1 MKQIDDNFEGFFRE
15 QFDEFESAPN
25 PDSWQIIQER
35 LEQKRRRTALWW
47 WIPTGI
53 AAILVGFLC
62 LKSFSNKVNEKTDET
77 VKIEHSTKT
86 DTIIQPNT
94 DANKNEVN
102 EVKQENKTIQ
112 IFENKIKKQATK
124 DILPQR
130 KNTHYELTQIQNE
143 TTVYHDVPNIEN
155 STPNTPLQTTTT
167 IENKIGENKAKINIS
182 FLPIL
187 LNQVVSGEEMIV
199 KIPLSIKSDGKNTLS
214 KPKKKS
220 SKIVTFAV
228 DIAPTYNFKNIA
240 PNTSD
245 ESYINNISIPAIA
258 SAERIGLQIGTDI
271 DFKLTKHLGFSTLL
285 GYQYTPFD
293 VAYDLRKNETPNIDA
308 LVINKGNT
316 LTINRVTYDTERIS
330 VSQNWHS
337 LHAAFAL
344 NFYSNEKNKWSAGIG
359 TGKWFGKDKPSGNP
373 FFTSLTYT
381 HKFNNGLKV
390 APFFRYDLK
399 NYTSNNNLL
408 KVQPY
413 QLGLKI
419 QF

>member
-1 MKQIDDNFEGFFRE
+1 MKQIDNNFEDFFRE
-15 QFDEFESAPN
+15 QFEEFESAPN

-35 LEQKRRRTALWW
+35 LQQKRRRIALWW
-47 WIPTGI
+47 WLPTGI
-53 AAILVGFLC
+53 AAILIGFLC
-62 LKSFSNKVNEKTDET
+62 LKSFSNKANENTVET
-77 VKIEHSTKT
+77 VKIERSTNT
-86 DTIIQPNT
+86 DTIIHT
-94 DANKNEVN
+94 DTDTNKSE
-102 EVKQENKTIQ
+102 ENSTIREEKTTP
-112 IFENKIKKQATK
+112 IFENKIKKQAVK

-130 KNTHYELTQIQNE
+130 KNTHYELTQVQNE
-143 TTVYHDVPNIEN
+143 TTVYHDVPNIDN
-155 STPNTPLQTTTT
+155 STPNTPLQTIT

-182 FLPIL
+182 FLPTL
-187 LNQVVSGEEMIV
+187 LNQVVSGEEIII
-199 KIPLSIKSDGKNTLS
+199 KAPLSIKSEDKNTLN
-214 KPKKKS
+214 KPQKKA

-245 ESYINNISIPAIA
+245 KSYINNISIPAIA

-271 DFKLTKHLGFSTLL
+271 DFKVTKYLGFSTLL

-316 LTINRVTYDTERIS
+316 LTINSVTYDTERIS

-337 LHAAFAL
+337 LNATFAL

>member
-1 MKQIDDNFEGFFRE
+1 MKQIDNNFEDFFRE
-15 QFDEFESAPN
+15 QFEEFESAPN

-35 LEQKRRRTALWW
+35 LQQKRRRIALWW
-47 WIPTGI
+47 WLPTGI
-53 AAILVGFLC
+53 AAMLIGFLC
-62 LKSFSNKVNEKTDET
+62 LKSFSNKANENTVET
-77 VKIEHSTKT
+77 VKIERSTNT
-86 DTIIQPNT
+86 DTIIQPDT
-94 DANKNEVN
+94 DTNKSE
-102 EVKQENKTIQ
+102 ENSTIREEKTTP
-112 IFENKIKKQATK
+112 IFENKIKKQAVK

-130 KNTHYELTQIQNE
+130 KNTHYELTQVQNE
-143 TTVYHDVPNIEN
+143 TSVYHDVPNIDN
-155 STPNTPLQTTTT
+155 STPNTPLQTIT

-182 FLPIL
+182 FLPTL
-187 LNQVVSGEEMIV
+187 LNQVVSGEEIII
-199 KIPLSIKSDGKNTLS
+199 KAPLSIRSEDKNTLN
-214 KPKKKS
+214 KPQKKA

-228 DIAPTYNFKNIA
+228 DIAPTYNFKNIS

-245 ESYINNISIPAIA
+245 DSYINNILIPAIA
-258 SAERIGLQIGTDI
+258 SAQRIGLQIGTDI

-316 LTINRVTYDTERIS
+316 LTINNVTYNTERIS
-330 VSQNWHS
+330 ISQNWHA
-337 LHAAFAL
+337 LNATFAL